1 MLYFYLFVSR
11 ERYIF
16 ALRNN
21 KQTFSI
27 MKSLSQQVDE
37 IVKSNKSKQT
47 KSVSLVKLGL
57 TPYEVSILLGAVKVA
72 KGSKFN
78 ANTLTF
84 GVELETYNV
93 VRAALI
99 REVEQRNISIQSEGY
114 NHRDNNNYY
123 KIVSDCSIQGANGQE
138 VVSPI
143 LKGKK
148 GLNSLKAV
156 CDSLNAIDARVNKS
170 TGLHVHFDASKIS
183 DGHFVQIFK
192 NYQKLEAVIDS
203 FMPRSRRADNN
214 RFCRSLQDVDYSHC
228 DTKNSIIYAN
238 CTRYRKVNAE
248 SYLRHKTV
256 EFRQH
261 SGTTD
266 YEKIS
271 NWINFLRKLIQY
283 SFENEIQECNSIED
297 IPFLT
302 KSEKEYFVNRREN
315 LA

>member
-1 MLYFYLFVSR
+1 MKTLR
-11 ERYIF
+11 E
-16 ALRNN
+16 
-21 KQTFSI
+21 
-27 MKSLSQQVDE
+27 QVDD

-57 TPYEVSILLGAVKVA
+57 SPYEISLLLGSIKVQR
-72 KGSKFN
+72 GCKFN
-78 ANTLTF
+78 TNTLTF
-84 GVELETYNV
+84 GVEIETYNV
-93 VRAALI
+93 LRDALI

-123 KIVSDCSIQGANGQE
+123 KIVSDASIHGNDGQE

-143 LKGKK
+143 LKGKQ
-148 GLNSLKAV
+148 GLNSLKSV
-156 CDSLNAIDARVNKS
+156 CDSLNAIGARVNKS

-183 DGHFVQIFK
+183 DTHFVQIFK
-192 NYQKLEAVIDS
+192 NYQKLESVIDT
-203 FMPRSRRADNN
+203 FMPQSRRANN
-214 RFCRSLQDVDYSHC
+214 NPFCRSLQGIHYDGCRTKADVINY
-228 DTKNSIIYAN
+228 NG
-238 CTRYRKVNAE
+238 TRYRKVNAE

-271 NWINFLRKLIQY
+271 KWINFLRKLIQY
-283 SFENEIQECNSIED
+283 SFDSEIETCERIED

-302 KSEKEYFVNRREN
+302 ESEKRFFINRREA